1 MDAQALM
8 QKITECGFA
17 LTDLHLYLD
26 THPKDTVALD
36 EYKTHSQALKQLK
49 DKYNHT
55 YAPLHSFCNTEDD
68 KGWQWSSSPWPWD
81 I

>member
-17 LTDLHLYLD
+17 LMDLQLYLD
-26 THPKDTVALD
+26 THPTDALALK
-36 EYKTHSQALKQLK
+36 EYKACSQTLKQLK
-49 DKYNHT
+49 DEHNDT
-55 YAPLHSFCNTEDD
+55 CAPLHSDAEDSQ
-68 KGWQWSSSPWPWD
+68 GWQWSRSPWPWD